1 MSFMTLVIFSSILF
15 SFGLVTYHEFVLM
28 NLMNMN
34 SVNDSNN
41 KTVYLYRNSSWKQQP
56 NYSND
61 GLMIVVY
68 IAIIVGVVAP
78 HIPQI
83 D

>member
-15 SFGLVTYHEFVLM
+15 SFGVVIYHEIMLTKTKY
-28 NLMNMN
+28 
-34 SVNDSNN
+34 VNDNHN
-41 KTVYLYRNSSWKQQP
+41 KTMHLYGSLNWKEQH
-56 NYSND
+56 YSND
-61 GLMIVVY
+61 SLTVLAYLAV
-68 IAIIVGVVAP
+68 IIGIVAP